1 MYSSIDHG
9 KSAMTPVR
17 FGALKGLISKEL
29 RSTDLEKLLENP
41 DLLFQGS
48 DAKIIKQMGNTRT
61 LRMHTGEDEFL
72 LKHYLSRGWGQS
84 FLGLFRGSRGR
95 KAMGRAALFA
105 SRGVPT
111 PQPIALLEKRELLFP
126 RESYLLFRFHESLET
141 LYQMNGRLG
150 EDRFLNTG
158 LLGQVGQDVLKMHR
172 AGLYHGDLKWSNI
185 LVSENNKGISSLVD
199 LDGAGTLGS
208 GKEVKIAMDLSRFLV
223 DLYEILKDRR
233 SGTEIFLRGYLKEW
247 TESSGKTIKLLDLVE
262 QKVARKLK
270 DHSKVRGHDIRL
282 VPGEITGVLDHLT

>member
-9 KSAMTPVR
+9 KLAMTPVR
-17 FGALKGLISKEL
+17 FGALQGYICRNLFSPA
-29 RSTDLEKLLENP
+29 LEKLLENP

-48 DAKIIKQMGNTRT
+48 DARIVKQMGNTRT
-61 LRMHTGEDEFL
+61 VRFSVEEDEFL

-84 FLGLFRGSRGR
+84 LLGLFRGSRGR

-111 PQPIALLEKRELLFP
+111 PQPIALLEKREILLSS
-126 RESYLLFRFHESLET
+126 ESYLLFGFHEDLET

-150 EDRFLNTG
+150 EEMFLNTG
-158 LLGQVGQDVLKMHR
+158 LLDQVGRDVLKMHR

-185 LVSENNKGISSLVD
+185 LVSENNKGIGALVD
-199 LDGAGTLGS
+199 LDGAGTLGF
-208 GKEVKIAMDLSRFLV
+208 GKEVKTAMDLSRFLV
-223 DLYEILKDRR
+223 DLYEILTNRR
-233 SGTEIFLRGYLKEW
+233 SGTEMLLRGYLKECG
-247 TESSGKTIKLLDLVE
+247 ESSGKIMKLLNLVE

-270 DHSKVRGHDIRL
+270 EHSRARGHDIRL
-282 VPGEITGVLDHLT
+282 APGEITGVLNHLT